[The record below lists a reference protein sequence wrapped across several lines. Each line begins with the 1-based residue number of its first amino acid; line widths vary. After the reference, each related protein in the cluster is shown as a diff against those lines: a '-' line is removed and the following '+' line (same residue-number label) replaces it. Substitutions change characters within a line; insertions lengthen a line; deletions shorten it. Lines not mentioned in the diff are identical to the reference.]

1 MLPCRRKQG
10 CCDWEA
16 FLISFM
22 CSDGQIQVRN
32 CRIKELNKI
41 LTWGDGDGDGYSQ
54 FRSTA
59 NFFHPF
65 FVCPH
70 FHFSFESSV
79 IDLWELSS
87 RAWFSAR
94 IASDA
99 AVSSGWC
106 PPDGDVSVLPE
117 ATVNKTNGGLLH
129 STLLILFHNGP
140 ISLLL
145 SQTLSVTLDSQSHNS
160 LREGLSWKDA
170 FKCEM

>member
-41 LTWGDGDGDGYSQ
+41 QTWGEGSTVSSGIQQ
-54 FRSTA
+54 FFT
-59 NFFHPF
+59 FPF
-65 FVCPH
+65 CLPSLLVFW
-70 FHFSFESSV
+70 ESSV
-79 IDLWELSS
+79 IYLWKLSS
-87 RAWFSAR
+87 RTWFSTR
-94 IASDA
+94 IASGA

-106 PPDGDVSVLPE
+106 PPDGDFSVLPE
-117 ATVNKTNGGLLH
+117 ATVNKTNGGLLQ
-129 STLLILFHNGP
+129 SALLILLHNGP
-140 ISLLL
+140 TSLLL
-145 SQTLSVTLDSQSHNS
+145 FQSPSVTLDSQSHNS
-160 LREGLSWKDA
+160 LREGISWKDA